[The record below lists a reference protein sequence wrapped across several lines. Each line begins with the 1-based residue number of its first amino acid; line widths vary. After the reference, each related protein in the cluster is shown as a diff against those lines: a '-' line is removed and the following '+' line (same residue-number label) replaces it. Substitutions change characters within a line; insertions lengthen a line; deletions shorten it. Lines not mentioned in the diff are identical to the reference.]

1 MPPALINK
9 LRMLRMGPVFAA
21 LRQYVTGDV
30 LDVGGRDFY
39 PVVQADAKISYTSWT
54 CLELERSAK
63 EYADTKYQLIVGSG
77 EVIPSADGTF
87 DTVVNLQVLEH
98 TLHPHKMLS
107 ECARVL
113 KPGGRAIFFIPQ
125 TAAMHEI
132 PTHYYNFTKYFIE
145 LAFPE
150 AGLTI
155 ESLTPIGGRWTTH
168 ASHMFHFFLE
178 AFRVG
183 SYSSP
188 EYRRKPLFYVLFPF
202 MAVYALFGIAF
213 GMLFGL
219 ADLQEDPNNLLVI
232 ARKS

>member
-1 MPPALINK
+1 
-9 LRMLRMGPVFAA
+9 MLRMGPVFKA
-21 LRQYVTGDV
+21 LRSHVRGDV

-39 PVVQADAKISYTSWT
+39 PVVVSDTQISYTTWT
-54 CLELERSAK
+54 CLELERSAH
-63 EYADTKYQLIVGSG
+63 EYTDSKYRLVVGSG
-77 EVIPSADGTF
+77 EAIPVQDAQY

-98 TLHPHKMLS
+98 TLHPHRMLS

-113 KPGGRAIFFIPQ
+113 KPGGTAIFFIPQ

-132 PTHYYNFTKYFIE
+132 PTHYYNFTRYFVQR
-145 LAFPE
+145 AFPE
-150 AGLTI
+150 AGLEIVSHT
-155 ESLTPIGGRWTTH
+155 SIGGRWTTH

-188 EYRRKPLFYVLFPF
+188 EYRRKPLFYVLFPC

-219 ADLQEDPNNLLVI
+219 ADLEEDPNNMLVI
-232 ARKS
+232 AKKATRVSIQ

>member
-9 LRMLRMGPVFAA
+9 LRMLRMGAVFKA
-21 LRQYVTGDV
+21 LRSEVRGDV

-39 PVVQADAKISYTSWT
+39 PVVQADKSISYTTWT

-63 EYADTKYQLIVGSG
+63 EYTDSKYKLIVGSG
-77 EVIPSADGTF
+77 EAIPSPDAAF

-113 KPGGRAIFFIPQ
+113 KPAGTAIFFIPQ

-132 PTHYYNFTKYFIE
+132 PTHYYNFTRYFIE
-145 LAFPE
+145 RAFPE
-150 AGLTI
+150 AGFSI
-155 ESLTPIGGRWTTH
+155 VSITPIGGRWTTH

-178 AFRVG
+178 AFRVRG
-183 SYSSP
+183 YSSQ
-188 EYRRKPLFYVLFPF
+188 EYRRKPLFYILVPF
-202 MAVYALFGIAF
+202 MAVYAALGIGF

-219 ADLQEDPNNLLVI
+219 ADLEEDPNNLLVI
-232 ARKS
+232 AKKS